1 MRGRFIVDYTDRPF
15 TTRSTGS
22 PDMSENTKRERMGR
36 IAPETMTEA
45 QKQAAAELASGPR
58 GEVRGPFNVLL
69 RSPELMTPLQKV
81 GEYLRFRCQLD
92 RRIAEMATLIAA
104 RHWTQLYEWSAH
116 HPLAL
121 KAGLKPDIAQAI
133 AEGRRPTGM
142 AQDEE
147 SVYDLLTEALQ
158 NKSVSDPTYE
168 RGIKQFGEQN
178 LVDLLAIAGY
188 YAMLALLLNVA
199 RTQLPE
205 GREAGM

>member
-1 MRGRFIVDYTDRPF
+1 MATQS
-15 TTRSTGS
+15 TR
-22 PDMSENTKRERMGR
+22 RERMSKLN
-36 IAPETMTEA
+36 PENMTEA
-45 QKQAAAELASGPR
+45 QRKAAAELASGPR

-69 RSPELMTPLQKV
+69 RSPELMSPLQKV
-81 GEYLRFRCQLD
+81 GEYLRFRCELD

-104 RHWTQLYEWSAH
+104 RHWTQVYEWNAH

-121 KAGLKPDIAQAI
+121 KAGLKADIAQAI

-142 AQDEE
+142 AVDEE
-147 SVYDLLTEALQ
+147 IVYDVLTEALQ
-158 NKSVSDPTYE
+158 NKSVSDVTYE

-178 LVDLLAIAGY
+178 LVDVLAIAGY

-205 GREAGM
+205 GREAGMPHFPN

>member
-1 MRGRFIVDYTDRPF
+1 MNETA
-15 TTRSTGS
+15 
-22 PDMSENTKRERMGR
+22 KRERMGR

-45 QKQAAAELASGPR
+45 QRQAAAELASGPR

-104 RHWTQLYEWSAH
+104 RHWTQVYEWNAH

-121 KAGLKPDIAQAI
+121 KAGLKAEIAQAI
-133 AEGRRPTGM
+133 ADGRRPGGM

-147 SVYDLLTEALQ
+147 IVYDLLTETLQ
-158 NKSVSDPTYE
+158 NKSVSDATYE
-168 RGIKQFGEQN
+168 RAVKQFGEQN
-178 LVDLLAIAGY
+178 LVDLVAIAGY
-188 YAMLALLLNVA
+188 YALLGMLMNVA
-199 RTQLPE
+199 RTPLPE
-205 GREAGM
+205 GKQPGMPHFPY

>member
-1 MRGRFIVDYTDRPF
+1 MA
-15 TTRSTGS
+15 
-22 PDMSENTKRERMGR
+22 ENTRRARMAK
-36 IAPETMTEA
+36 IAPENMTEA
-45 QKQAAAELASGPR
+45 QRKAAAELASGPR

-69 RSPELMTPLQKV
+69 RSPELMSPLQKV

-104 RHWTQLYEWSAH
+104 RHWTQVYEWNAH

-121 KAGLKPDIAQAI
+121 KAGLKAEVAQAI

-142 AQDEE
+142 LVDEE
-147 SVYDLLTEALQ
+147 VVYDLLTEALQ
-158 NKSVSDPTYE
+158 NKSVSDVTYQ
-168 RGIKQFGEQN
+168 RGINQFGEQN

-188 YAMLALLLNVA
+188 YAMLAMLLNVA

-205 GREAGM
+205 GKEPGMPHFPN

>member
-1 MRGRFIVDYTDRPF
+1 MATQS
-15 TTRSTGS
+15 TR
-22 PDMSENTKRERMGR
+22 RERMSKLN
-36 IAPETMTEA
+36 PENMTEA
-45 QKQAAAELASGPR
+45 QRKAAAELASGPR

-69 RSPELMTPLQKV
+69 RSPELMSPLQKV

-104 RHWTQLYEWSAH
+104 RHWTQVYEWNAH

-121 KAGLKPDIAQAI
+121 KAGLKADIAQAI

-142 AQDEE
+142 AVDEE
-147 SVYDLLTEALQ
+147 IVYDVLTEALQ
-158 NKSVSDPTYE
+158 NKSVSDVTYE

-178 LVDLLAIAGY
+178 LVDVLAIAGY

-205 GREAGM
+205 GREAGMPHFPN

>member
-1 MRGRFIVDYTDRPF
+1 
-15 TTRSTGS
+15 
-22 PDMSENTKRERMGR
+22 MSEQPKRERMAR
-36 IAPETMTEA
+36 IAPENMTEA
-45 QKQAAAELASGPR
+45 QRKAAAELAAGPR

-69 RSPELMTPLQKV
+69 RSPELMSPLQKV

-104 RHWTQLYEWSAH
+104 RHWTQLYEWNAH

-121 KAGLKPDIAQAI
+121 KAGLKPEIAGAI

-147 SVYDLLTEALQ
+147 VVYDLLTEALQ
-158 NKSVSDPTYE
+158 NRSVSDVTYE
-168 RGIKQFGEQN
+168 RGLKQFGEQN

-188 YAMLALLLNVA
+188 YALLAMLLNVA
-199 RTQLPE
+199 RTPLPE
-205 GREAGM
+205 GRQPGMPHFPH

>member
-1 MRGRFIVDYTDRPF
+1 MSQQS
-15 TTRSTGS
+15 TR
-22 PDMSENTKRERMGR
+22 RERMSK
-36 IAPETMTEA
+36 IAPENMSEA
-45 QKQAAAELASGPR
+45 QRKAAAELASGPR

-69 RSPELMTPLQKV
+69 RSPELMSPVQKV

-104 RHWTQLYEWSAH
+104 RHWTQLYEWNAH

-142 AQDEE
+142 AADEE
-147 SVYDLLTEALQ
+147 IVYDTLTEALQ
-158 NKSVSDPTYE
+158 NKSVSDVTYE
-168 RGIKQFGEQN
+168 RAVKQFGEQN

-188 YAMLALLLNVA
+188 YALLALLLNVS
-199 RTQLPE
+199 RTPLPE
-205 GREAGM
+205 GCEPGMPHFPN

>member
-1 MRGRFIVDYTDRPF
+1 MASQNTRG
-15 TTRSTGS
+15 
-22 PDMSENTKRERMGR
+22 ERMSKL
-36 IAPETMTEA
+36 APENMTDA
-45 QKQAAAELASGPR
+45 QRKAAAELASGPR

-69 RSPELMTPLQKV
+69 RSPELMSPLQKV

-104 RHWTQLYEWSAH
+104 RHWTQVYEWNAH

-121 KAGLKPDIAQAI
+121 KAGLKPEIAQAI
-133 AEGRRPTGM
+133 AEGRRPSGM
-142 AQDEE
+142 AVDEE
-147 SVYDLLTEALQ
+147 IVHDLLTEALQ
-158 NKSVSDPTYE
+158 NKSVSDVTYE

-205 GREAGM
+205 GREAGMPHFPN

>member
-1 MRGRFIVDYTDRPF
+1 M
-15 TTRSTGS
+15 TT
-22 PDMSENTKRERMGR
+22 ENTRGARMSR
-36 IAPETMTEA
+36 LAPENMTEA
-45 QKQAAAELASGPR
+45 QRKAAAELTSGPR

-69 RSPELMTPLQKV
+69 RSPELMSPLQKV

-104 RHWTQLYEWSAH
+104 RHWTQVYEWNAH

-121 KAGLKPDIAQAI
+121 KAGLKPEIAQAI

-142 AQDEE
+142 AVDEE
-147 SVYDLLTEALQ
+147 IVYDVLTEALQ
-158 NKSVSDPTYE
+158 NKSVSDVTYE
-168 RGIKQFGEQN
+168 RGIRQFGEQN

-205 GREAGM
+205 GREAGMPHFPN

>member
-1 MRGRFIVDYTDRPF
+1 MASQN
-15 TTRSTGS
+15 TR
-22 PDMSENTKRERMGR
+22 RERMSR
-36 IAPETMTEA
+36 LAPENMTEA
-45 QKQAAAELASGPR
+45 QRNAAAELASGPR
-58 GEVRGPFNVLL
+58 GEVKGPFNVLL
-69 RSPELMTPLQKV
+69 RSPELMSPLQKV

-104 RHWTQLYEWSAH
+104 RHWTQVYEWNAH

-121 KAGLKPDIAQAI
+121 KAGLKPEIAQAI

-142 AQDEE
+142 AVDEE
-147 SVYDLLTEALQ
+147 IVYDVLTEALQ
-158 NKSVSDPTYE
+158 NKSVSDVTYE
-168 RGIKQFGEQN
+168 RGIRQFGEQN

-205 GREAGM
+205 GREAGMPHFPN